1 MRRGG
6 ANSND
11 DFEGACPVERKFRL
25 EDFVIGAFTQSL
37 SCCGGCVVY
46 PYPVTGCVFGAA
58 EKRVRECRV
67 SSVYT
72 SNWEGV
78 LFTHELVDAL
88 LPFSGEIA
96 IGEMVAIKALV
107 GSAVGAIE
115 DGEGEAREA
124 SDIHFV
130 GIEACRGANRVIVGV
145 FDVGEV
151 CIPVILVFVADPSQ
165 HLYHGLVYAFDTPVT
180 ARVVGACREFVY
192 TQEFVDGCRD
202 LCAELKSVVG

>member
-6 ANSND
+6 ANSD
-11 DFEGACPVERKFRL
+11 DFEGVCPVERKFRL
-25 EDFVIGAFTQSL
+25 EDFVIGAFRQFL
-37 SCCGGCVVY
+37 SGCGGCVVY

-72 SNWEGV
+72 SNCEGV
-78 LFTHELVDAL
+78 LFTHELVGVL
-88 LPFSGEIA
+88 LPFSGEIT

-107 GSAVGAIE
+107 GSAVGTIE
-115 DGEGEAREA
+115 DGEGEAQEA

-130 GIEACRGANRVIVGV
+130 GSEACRGANRVIVDV
-145 FDVGEV
+145 FDVREV

-165 HLYHGLVYAFDTPVT
+165 HLYHGVVYAFDTPVT
-180 ARVVGACREFVY
+180 ARVVGACREFVD
-192 TQEFVDGCRD
+192 TQEFVDGCCE